1 MERGLSILWIDAICG
16 AVQNSMTP
24 PEKNGSARENL
35 ALPKERDPSGRQA
48 HAQRTGLPSA
58 DIPASLAEAE
68 RLRQRLVTSLV
79 QRPAQFTTVS
89 ASYCVSSATR
99 TQVTRSPAMIRL
111 MTRAPQMTFTP
122 WRRRA
127 ADSMACA

>member
-48 HAQRTGLPSA
+48 HALRTGLPSA

-68 RLRQRLVTSLV
+68 RLRQSLLADAGRGDLLKTIIDRV
-79 QRPAQFTTVS
+79 ELHRACIPRARVRPV
-89 ASYCVSSATR
+89 R
-99 TQVTRSPAMIRL
+99 
-111 MTRAPQMTFTP
+111 
-122 WRRRA
+122 
-127 ADSMACA
+127 